1 VKRRAAIKNRITAK
15 RRRLRVGKSDGLVD
29 SPIFKS
35 LVGLIPVLV
44 MMVIASL
51 NLFPVNDELRKEQHR
66 TGQFPYSTLAHWDL
80 ARESAK
86 RFDYTVA
93 EKEYRLGEKYMS
105 KDSPVLGA
113 SSEIEDLIWP
123 ETKLLEEVRGLSG
136 VDVAPR
142 SRSLL
147 LKLAIDYWSL
157 GESELAKEALEK
169 AARIDPNDSSVSRT
183 ERLLNEER

>member
-1 VKRRAAIKNRITAK
+1 
-15 RRRLRVGKSDGLVD
+15 
-29 SPIFKS
+29 
-35 LVGLIPVLV
+35 
-44 MMVIASL
+44 
-51 NLFPVNDELRKEQHR
+51 
-66 TGQFPYSTLAHWDL
+66 
-80 ARESAK
+80 
-86 RFDYTVA
+86 
-93 EKEYRLGEKYMS
+93 
-105 KDSPVLGA
+105 
-113 SSEIEDLIWP
+113 
-123 ETKLLEEVRGLSG
+123 VRGLSG

>member
-15 RRRLRVGKSDGLVD
+15 RRRLRVGKSDGLVG

-35 LVGLIPVLV
+35 LVD
-44 MMVIASL
+44 
-51 NLFPVNDELRKEQHR
+51 LFPVNDELRKEQHR

-123 ETKLLEEVRGLSG
+123 ETKLLDEVKRLS
-136 VDVAPR
+136 DEDIAPR

-147 LKLAIDYWSL
+147 LNLAIDYWSL

-169 AARIDPNDSSVSRT
+169 AARIDPNDSLVSRMEWLLDV
-183 ERLLNEER
+183 ER

>member
-1 VKRRAAIKNRITAK
+1 VKRRAVIKNRIVAK
-15 RRRLRVGKSDGLVD
+15 RRHLRAGKSDGLVD

-35 LVGLIPVLV
+35 LAGLIPVLV

-66 TGQFPYSTLAHWDL
+66 AGQFPYSTLAHWDL

-123 ETKLLEEVRGLSG
+123 ETKLLDEVKRLS
-136 VDVAPR
+136 DEDIAPR

-147 LKLAIDYWSL
+147 LNLAIDYWSL

-169 AARIDPNDSSVSRT
+169 AARIDPNDSLVSRMEWLLDV
-183 ERLLNEER
+183 ER

>member
-1 VKRRAAIKNRITAK
+1 VKRRAVIKNRIVAK
-15 RRRLRVGKSDGLVD
+15 RRHLRAGKSDGLVD

-35 LVGLIPVLV
+35 LAGLIPVLV

-66 TGQFPYSTLAHWDL
+66 AGQFPYSTLAHWDL

-93 EKEYRLGEKYMS
+93 EREYRLGEKYMS

-123 ETKLLEEVRGLSG
+123 ETKLLEEVKRLS
-136 VDVAPR
+136 DEDIAPR

-147 LKLAIDYWSL
+147 LNLAIDYWSL

-169 AARIDPNDSSVSRT
+169 AARIDPNDSLVSRMEWLLDV
-183 ERLLNEER
+183 ER